1 MQAQFNR
8 EQFDRSFH
16 ERVASLAASEKVSK
30 ELLRALSRDVLE
42 AHHETG
48 DVAYI
53 NGLLGVLTP
62 INKKVC
68 VLFFKEFSGHL
79 FSEDTK
85 SFGKKDKKR
94 YDDAKKKSFD
104 QLEDPLFNVFSWAER
119 NVEVERKPFTLV
131 KLQQQM
137 GSLVKK
143 AEENKIS
150 HYDIIRALFANGVEV
165 NAFLKVVEH
174 MAEEQHPADE
184 PATDK

>member
-1 MQAQFNR
+1 MFNR
-8 EQFDRSFH
+8 EQFDQSFQ

-53 NGLLGVLTP
+53 NGMLGVLTP

-68 VLFFKEFSGHL
+68 VLYFKEFSGHL
-79 FSEDTK
+79 YSEETK

-104 QLEDPLFNVFSWAER
+104 RLEDPTFNVFSWADM
-119 NVEVERKPFTLV
+119 NVEIEKKPFTIG
-131 KLQQQM
+131 KMQQQM
-137 GSLVKK
+137 SSLIKK
-143 AEENKIS
+143 AEGEKIP
-150 HYDIIRALFANGVEV
+150 HAEIIRAVLANGIEV
-165 NAFLKVVEH
+165 AEFMKVVQR
-174 MAEEQHPADE
+174 MAEEQQPADG
-184 PATDK
+184 PA